1 MNMQRDAYLAALT
14 NLLLA
19 PGTRAFE
26 REQLL
31 QSKQAVEQG
40 QSVGASWDQLMAKLR
55 PLAIRDNLTPD
66 LADFYRAQTGDAA
79 GAVPTD
85 ISAHF
90 QADLPFQDRAIFAGG
105 CFWCMVEP
113 FVDLPGILAVT
124 SGYTGGELAHPTYEQ
139 VISDTT
145 GHVEAVEIIFDM
157 RQIQYAQ
164 LIDLYFQ
171 LTDPT
176 DAAGQFQDRGGHYR
190 PVIFVRNAVQ
200 RELAEAAKAKLAA
213 SGRYLRPIVTAIEPA
228 VTFWPAEN
236 YHQDF
241 YKKNPKRYRMV
252 EKTRRQFLRF
262 QHAQGNLRV
271 MLKQRKQAK

>member
-1 MNMQRDAYLAALT
+1 MKMAPEVYLAKLT

-31 QSKQAVEQG
+31 RAKQQVEAG
-40 QSVGASWDQLMAKLR
+40 QTVGASWDQLKASLR

-66 LADFYRAQTGDAA
+66 LADFYRTQTGDAEA
-79 GAVPTD
+79 ASETD
-85 ISAHF
+85 VSAHF
-90 QADLPFQDRAIFAGG
+90 QRDLAYQDRAIFAGG

-113 FVDLPGILAVT
+113 FVDMPGVESVV
-124 SGYTGGELAHPTYEQ
+124 SGYTGGHVAQPTYEQ

-145 GHVEAVEIIFDM
+145 GHVEAVEIIFDTRKM
-157 RQIQYAQ
+157 SYRQ
-164 LIDLYFQ
+164 LVDLYFQ

-176 DAAGQFQDRGGHYR
+176 DALGQFQDRGGHYR
-190 PVIFVRNAVQ
+190 PVIFVRNDDQ
-200 RELAEAAKAKLAA
+200 RRIAEEAKTKLAA

-228 VTFWPAEN
+228 ATFWLAEN

-252 EKTRRQFLRF
+252 EKTRQQFLKF
-262 QHAQGNLRV
+262 QHAQGDLR
-271 MLKQRKQAK
+271 MLLKRRKRT